1 MTKGKKT
8 HLQFQR
14 ESIGRNPSK
23 EFLQVEGKTLFALEE
38 FENIIMYPFIRIF
51 GIAKILHDVAMMQ
64 FRETWCDVQC
74 PVLPWVFIVP

>member
-38 FENIIMYPFIRIF
+38 FENIVMHLFNRIL

-64 FRETWCDVQC
+64 FIETWCDIQF
-74 PVLPWVFIVP
+74 PVLRWWVI